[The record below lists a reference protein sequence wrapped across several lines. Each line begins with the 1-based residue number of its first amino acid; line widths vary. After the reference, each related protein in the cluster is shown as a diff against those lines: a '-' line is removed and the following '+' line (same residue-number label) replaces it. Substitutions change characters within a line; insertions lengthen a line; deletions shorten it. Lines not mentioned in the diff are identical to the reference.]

1 MLSFKQYLNEAKKTS
16 SGNDSDDNLKPVK
29 GKKKVDQGTK
39 ADMKA
44 ADSQE
49 KKLELMKGKVTKVE
63 MEPTLD
69 QNINLGR
76 K

>member
-1 MLSFKQYLNEAKKTS
+1 MLSFKQYLNEAKKVSAEDADTV
-16 SGNDSDDNLKPVK
+16 KPVK

-44 ADSQE
+44 ADAQE
-49 KKLELMKGKVTKVE
+49 KKLELMNGKVTKVK

-69 QNINLGR
+69 QNINLTGR
-76 K
+76 PK